1 MHDDGNFQEIEMSLM
16 FQESRTL
23 AREDIEGDENAEG
36 NEGGF

>member
-1 MHDDGNFQEIEMSLM
+1 MHDDGNFQEVEMSLM

-23 AREDIEGDENAEG
+23 AREDIEGDETTG